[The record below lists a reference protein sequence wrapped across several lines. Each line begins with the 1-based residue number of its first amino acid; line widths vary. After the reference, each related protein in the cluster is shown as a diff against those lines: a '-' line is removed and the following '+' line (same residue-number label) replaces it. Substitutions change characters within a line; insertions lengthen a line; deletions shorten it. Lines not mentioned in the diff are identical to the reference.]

1 MALTRIRSDCQVWNM
16 FKIWT
21 HAPRASWSSHPLPQT
36 KPNPEICCFTYYGI
50 LCSSYYP
57 PSPFFGQKLC
67 GRVFIYSIR
76 SPFTTRLLPVLYA
89 ATMIAGKQIFRVWE
103 KPILAFQLR
112 LSVTFVDRLSQSYNK
127 LLFSLKFED
136 TWLYQTKTTPS
147 SASNLAWDLPPMLQK
162 MSCYSRILSR

>member
-21 HAPRASWSSHPLPQT
+21 HAPRASWSSHFLPQT

-76 SPFTTRLLPVLYA
+76 PPFTTRLLPVLYA
-89 ATMIAGKQIFRVWE
+89 ATMIAGKQIFHM
-103 KPILAFQLR
+103 LMALR
-112 LSVTFVDRLSQSYNK
+112 KADFGIPAETVSYVCRSLVTVLQQAS
-127 LLFSLKFED
+127 LFLKI
-136 TWLYQTKTTPS
+136 WRHM
-147 SASNLAWDLPPMLQK
+147 ALPDQDHAIF
-162 MSCYSRILSR
+162 CQ